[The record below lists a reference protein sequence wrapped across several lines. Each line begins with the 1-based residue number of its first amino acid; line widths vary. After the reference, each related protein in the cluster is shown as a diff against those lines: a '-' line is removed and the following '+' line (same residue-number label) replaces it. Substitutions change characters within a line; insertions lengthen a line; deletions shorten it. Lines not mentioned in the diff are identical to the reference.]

1 MNMRKCHHFLWQYV
15 SIIKEEHKHTQAR
28 IHSPSPRQKN
38 SHSALCV
45 IPSDLTDALLLEA
58 SSHSTAYPSTA
69 FELSCQ
75 ESVTPRASFFDFQE

>member
-1 MNMRKCHHFLWQYV
+1 MNMRKCHRFLWQYV
-15 SIIKEEHKHTQAR
+15 SIIKEEHKHTHTHR
-28 IHSPSPRQKN
+28 HPDKN

-58 SSHSTAYPSTA
+58 SSHSAAYPSTA

>member
-1 MNMRKCHHFLWQYV
+1 MAICKYNKRR
-15 SIIKEEHKHTQAR
+15 TQA
-28 IHSPSPRQKN
+28 HTHTLTVTQTKN

-75 ESVTPRASFFDFQE
+75 ESVTPLASFFDFQE

>member
-15 SIIKEEHKHTQAR
+15 SIIKEEHKHTHTLTVTQT
-28 IHSPSPRQKN
+28 KN

>member
-1 MNMRKCHHFLWQYV
+1 MAICKYNKRR
-15 SIIKEEHKHTQAR
+15 TQA
-28 IHSPSPRQKN
+28 HTHTVTVTQTKN